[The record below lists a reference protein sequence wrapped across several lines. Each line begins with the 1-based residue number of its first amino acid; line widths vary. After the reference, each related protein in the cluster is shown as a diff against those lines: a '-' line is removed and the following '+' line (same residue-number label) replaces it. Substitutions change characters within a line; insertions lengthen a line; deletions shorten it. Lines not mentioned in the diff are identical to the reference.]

1 MLLEGEGAL
10 GTGMSVKATETCKGC
25 TSSVKVTE
33 AQIERLLSK
42 IKPSDRIDDDSYKTR
57 LEACASC
64 DGLAYGTTCM
74 HCGCLVR
81 LRASLKEGRCP
92 HPESQVNPKWLA

>member
-1 MLLEGEGAL
+1 
-10 GTGMSVKATETCKGC
+10 MSAKTSQGCKSC
-25 TSSVKVTE
+25 TSSV
-33 AQIERLLSK
+33 QITDDQIDRLLSK
-42 IKPSDRIDDDSYKTR
+42 IKSNDRVDDDKYKNR

-64 DGLAYGTTCM
+64 DSLAYGTTCM

-92 HPESQVNPKWLA
+92 HPESAVRQRWIV

>member
-1 MLLEGEGAL
+1 
-10 GTGMSVKATETCKGC
+10 MSVKTSAGCKGC
-25 TSSVKVTE
+25 DSSVQVTE
-33 AQIERLLSK
+33 AQIDRLLSK
-42 IKPSDRIDDDSYKTR
+42 IKPDERVDDGQYKNR

-64 DGLAYGTTCM
+64 DSLAYGTTCM

-92 HPESQVNPKWLA
+92 HPESAVRRRWIV

>member
-1 MLLEGEGAL
+1 
-10 GTGMSVKATETCKGC
+10 MSVKATEACKGC
-25 TSSVKVTE
+25 TSSVQVTE

-42 IKPSDRIDDDSYKTR
+42 IKPEDRIDDDSYNAR

-81 LRASLKEGRCP
+81 LRASLKAGRCP
-92 HPESQVNPKWLA
+92 HPLSEARPKWPA